1 MVTTISHVAADWKLD
16 NIVIGDI
23 EVLSENH
30 HETIEDLEKKDFS
43 FLPGQKVF
51 VTSKCSIPRTKLKD
65 AFKDKGL
72 KICHNLDDADH
83 IIIDREFF
91 EHCTSATYSSYYP
104 KETMEK
110 IVKDA
115 DMILS
120 RCKDK
125 SIKLN
130 FRDIVQAFTSANVM
144 DKPAL
149 VEYRVNKQ
157 IDDTMREADLINDEG
172 DHDYE
177 PVRHD
182 KRMISPK
189 NKDLLMNIVK
199 NFDKVVLEEKLISM
213 TNGEIHMDKGL
224 YESLCK
230 YMQSDDNDNTVL
242 AMQTMSNCNYESS
255 ALYLLLL
262 IEQYGGK
269 MRDSRGSHYVNFKSM
284 IRFFDISR
292 WKLGSLG
299 YDDIIDILKRKNLFN
314 QEHLSILTPLVFE
327 EMNNG
332 RTYKY
337 FRIKEIE
344 MVNPQEDDENE
355 N

>member
-1 MVTTISHVAADWKLD
+1 MVTIISHVTADWKLD
-16 NIVIGDI
+16 NIVIKDM

-83 IIIDREFF
+83 IIIDKGFF

-104 KETMEK
+104 REIMDK

-120 RCKDK
+120 RCKDM

-144 DKPAL
+144 GKPAL
-149 VEYRVNKQ
+149 VEYRVNRQ

-177 PVRHD
+177 SVRHD
-182 KRMISPK
+182 KRIIIPK
-189 NKDLLMNIVK
+189 SKDLLMNIVK

-230 YMQSDDNDNTVL
+230 YMESDDNDNTVL

-262 IEQYGGK
+262 IENYGHK
-269 MRDSRGSHYVNFKSM
+269 MRDSKGSHYVNFKSM
-284 IRFFDISR
+284 ARYFDISR

-299 YDDIIDILKRKNLFN
+299 YDDIIDILKKKNLFN
-314 QEHLSILTPLVFE
+314 QEHLSILTPLVFK
-327 EMNNG
+327 EMENG

-344 MVNPQEDDENE
+344 MINPQEDDEDKE
-355 N
+355 